1 MLSSWMDTPASLSWG
16 SMDESR
22 TLCGRGASVRSGP
35 GALMRRIASV
45 DVEAVTYPL
54 AASFPI
60 ASGTQESAA
69 VLRVTLRDS
78 AGLVGVG
85 EAAPVPH
92 IVGHDRR
99 AAHEAL
105 LRVAPLLEGA
115 DPSAIRQLHRQLWG
129 DRAANVSA
137 IHAVEVALI
146 DLRCRALSIPMATYL
161 GGPPREV
168 QTDMTV
174 PMVDP
179 TLAADRAVAA
189 VAAGFTQLKIKT
201 GEDLAEDIARVHAV
215 ADAAPTAE
223 LTVDANQGWTAAE
236 AVSFTDAMG
245 DAAIEIK
252 LLEQPLPATALDELV
267 ALRGMIDVP
276 IAVDETVFTPGDA
289 HAVVAAGAADI
300 IVLKLAKSGVIGAVD
315 IAAIARGAGVDV
327 MMGCML
333 ESAIGIHASAHLVA
347 GLGGFIHVDLDGNQL
362 LGKDVVDHDPGPT
375 IRPVGPG
382 HGISV
387 DTT

>member
-1 MLSSWMDTPASLSWG
+1 MWTLNPASTSWG
-16 SMDESR
+16 SADDPWAV
-22 TLCGRGASVRSGP
+22 RGGGQGGSVT
-35 GALMRRIASV
+35 RIESV

-60 ASGTQESAA
+60 ASGTQETAA

-78 AGLVGVG
+78 AGHVGVG

-99 AAHEAL
+99 AAREAAL
-105 LRVAPLLEGA
+105 QLIPVLRGA
-115 DPSAIRQLHRQLWG
+115 DPVAVRRLHRQLWAAS
-129 DRAANVSA
+129 AANVSA

-146 DLRCRALSIPMATYL
+146 DLCCRALSVPMATYL
-161 GGPPREV
+161 GGPPCEV
-168 QTDMTV
+168 RTDMTV

-179 TLAADRAVAA
+179 SLAADRAEAA
-189 VAAGFTQLKIKT
+189 VAAGFTQLKVKT
-201 GEDLAEDIARVHAV
+201 GGDITTDIARLHAV
-215 ADAAPTAE
+215 SDAAPAAE

-236 AVSFTDAMG
+236 ALSFTDAMG
-245 DAAIEIK
+245 DAAVDIK
-252 LLEQPLPATALDELV
+252 LIEQPLPAAALDEL
-267 ALRGMIDVP
+267 AELRGMIDIP
-276 IAVDETVFTPGDA
+276 IAVDEAVFTPTDA
-289 HAVVAAGAADI
+289 HAVVAADAADI
-300 IVLKLAKSGVIGAVD
+300 IVLKLAKTGVIGAVD

-362 LGKDVVDHDPGPT
+362 LGEDVVDQHPGPT

-382 HGISV
+382 HGITV
-387 DTT
+387 DSS